1 MASRKAIL
9 RLVGCDTARYRRV
22 LSLYAGKLRWRAT
35 AEYERIGG
43 MRRIGRRRRALLWG
57 AGIIMLPM
65 LCVLASYA
73 SYNGGLVES
82 IGAGAYQN
90 TSAPLSA
97 TRDGVT
103 ISIPHSRY
111 LTVET
116 ITLKLTNQSS
126 TPIYMPG
133 FNDDKPSNG
142 QYLSILKVSIRYAC
156 RGIRTDFRG
165 SGGQHSVGWGCYGL
179 LGCPGGTPPLLVYP
193 ATLVIAPGQTV
204 DFPLYDGED
213 SYPPWS
219 PGAYQFSILFARTPF
234 AAPQSWP
241 LTIPQGEQLAIPSA
255 MVTSAWWIPPHY
267 HQTSPCPFAQ

>member
-1 MASRKAIL
+1 MW
-9 RLVGCDTARYRRV
+9 RL
-22 LSLYAGKLRWRAT
+22 
-35 AEYERIGG
+35 
-43 MRRIGRRRRALLWG
+43 GRRRRLFLGAAWKVALAATLCG
-57 AGIIMLPM
+57 A
-65 LCVLASYA
+65 VSYA
-73 SYNGGLVES
+73 SYGWGLVETVA
-82 IGAGAYQN
+82 AGTNQN
-90 TSAPLSA
+90 TSTPLSA

-116 ITLKLTNQSS
+116 ITLKLTNQSQ
-126 TPIYMPG
+126 TPIYVPG
-133 FNDDKPSNG
+133 FNDYKPSNG
-142 QYLSILKVSIRYAC
+142 QYLSVLKVSIRYAC

-179 LGCPGGTPPLLVYP
+179 LGCPGGTPPLPVYP

-255 MVTSAWWIPPHY
+255 MVTSA
-267 HQTSPCPFAQ
+267 